1 MRYYLQQVIAG
12 LRYLHGHGIVHR
24 DIKPSMQGVQGGEW
38 ESCGC
43 VQADVPCR

>member
-24 DIKPSMQGVQGGEW
+24 DIKPSMQGVQGGGVGELW
-38 ESCGC
+38 LRSG
-43 VQADVPCR
+43 